1 MPVDISQARRNGL
14 NENRLRKRGWFV
26 LLALCLAV
34 TLSTAQVWRNPGAL
48 KQQLSTRFGAERL
61 PLLNDWLSMIA
72 SASTL
77 KEDARLERVNNF
89 INRRIAFD
97 DDISVWEKSDYWA
110 TPLET
115 IGQGSGDCEDLAIIK
130 YVSLRMAGVPA
141 RKLRLIYAKA
151 RVQGVDGPVS
161 LAHMVLAYYST
172 PDAAP
177 LILDNLNGAILPAAQ
192 RKDLQPIFSFNSD
205 AIFTGISGRNQATEG
220 GIGRLSRWE
229 EVWRRILAEGYE

>member
-1 MPVDISQARRNGL
+1 MSVDIPSAHRCGRG
-14 NENRLRKRGWFV
+14 ENYLLKRGWFV
-26 LLALCLAV
+26 LFSLYLGV
-34 TLSTAQVWRNPGAL
+34 TQPIAQVWRDPAPL
-48 KQQLSTRFGAERL
+48 QKLLSARFGAERL
-61 PLLNDWLSMIA
+61 PVLNDWLNMIA
-72 SASTL
+72 SASAL
-77 KEDARLERVNNF
+77 REEARLERVNAF
-89 INRRIAFD
+89 INRRIVFD
-97 DDISVWEKSDYWA
+97 GDISVWGKSDYWA

-115 IGQGSGDCEDLAIIK
+115 LGQGAGDCEDLAIIK

-161 LAHMVLAYYST
+161 LAHMVLAYYAT

-177 LILDNLNGAILPAAQ
+177 LILDNLNGKILPAAQ

-205 AIFTGISGRNQATEG
+205 AIFAGVSGRNPATEG

-229 EVWRRILAEGYE
+229 AVWRRILADGYE

>member
-1 MPVDISQARRNGL
+1 MPVDLPPAHRYGLRENCRWWHVWIALLLLSLTVSLSVAQA
-14 NENRLRKRGWFV
+14 
-26 LLALCLAV
+26 
-34 TLSTAQVWRNPGAL
+34 WRNPGAL
-48 KQQLSTRFGAERL
+48 KQQLSARFGAERL

-130 YVSLRMAGVPA
+130 YISLRMVGVPA

-151 RVQGVDGPVS
+151 RVQGVDGPIS
-161 LAHMVLAYYST
+161 LAHMVLAYYAT

-192 RKDLQPIFSFNSD
+192 RKDLHPIFSFNSD
-205 AIFTGISGRNQATEG
+205 AIFAGVSGRNQATEG

-229 EVWRRILAEGYE
+229 DVWRRILAEGYE